1 MSWLAVKY
9 GIKKAWLWCKHN
21 WKALALLVYTIVLYL
36 FFSKNARNAKKILEE
51 ARKAHKAEVELLK
64 DSHSLEI
71 KKRDENLK
79 KYNDT
84 LKAIEAKYTEENK
97 KLSLLKKRRVKEI
110 VDKHGDDP
118 QKLAEL
124 VSDTFGIQIYN
135 GEEIE

>member
-9 GIKKAWLWCKHN
+9 GIQKAWLWCKHN
-21 WKALALLVYTIVLYL
+21 WKVVALFVYTLVLYL
-36 FFSKNARNAKKILEE
+36 FFSKNARNAKTILDE

-64 DSHSLEI
+64 NSHSLEI
-71 KKRDENLK
+71 EKRDENLK

-84 LKAIEAKYTEENK
+84 LKAIEAKYAEENK

-135 GEEIE
+135 GEEDE

>member
-9 GIKKAWLWCKHN
+9 GIQKAWLWCKHN
-21 WKALALLVYTIVLYL
+21 WKVVALFVYTLVLYL
-36 FFSKNARNAKKILEE
+36 FFSKNARNAKTILDE
-51 ARKAHKAEVELLK
+51 ARNAHKAEVELLK
-64 DSHSLEI
+64 NSHSLEI
-71 KKRDENLK
+71 QKRNENLK

-84 LKAIEAKYTEENK
+84 LKAIEVKYAEENK

-135 GEEIE
+135 GEESE

>member
-9 GIKKAWLWCKHN
+9 GIQKAWLWCKHN
-21 WKALALLVYTIVLYL
+21 WKVVALFVYTLVLYL
-36 FFSKNARNAKKILEE
+36 FFSKNARNAKTILDE

-64 DSHSLEI
+64 NSHSLEI
-71 KKRDENLK
+71 EKRDENLK

-84 LKAIEAKYTEENK
+84 LKAIEAKYAEENK

-135 GEEIE
+135 GEESE